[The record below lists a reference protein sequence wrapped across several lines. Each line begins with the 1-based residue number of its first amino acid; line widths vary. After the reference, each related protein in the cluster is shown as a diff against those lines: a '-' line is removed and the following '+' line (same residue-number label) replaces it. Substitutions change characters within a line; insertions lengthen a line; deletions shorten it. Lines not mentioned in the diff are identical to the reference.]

1 LQILGEEVEMQQ
13 MQPQTVVIIAGALVV
28 VGLLVWALARRQKSA
43 RLASHFGPEYER
55 VVNRVGDKAK
65 AEAELAERARRH
77 ATLHIVELPPADRE
91 RFAREWAETQSRFVD
106 NPTEA
111 IAEADRLVAEAMR
124 RRGYPMVEF
133 EQRAA
138 DISVDY
144 PELVE
149 NYRTGHAVAAA
160 TDRGQSDTEDLRRA
174 MVAYRALFAELLGA
188 HEPDLVAARR

>member
-1 LQILGEEVEMQQ
+1 MQEL
-13 MQPQTVVIIAGALVV
+13 QPQTIVIIAGALVV
-28 VGLLVWALARRQKSA
+28 VALLVWALARRQKSA

-77 ATLHIVELPPADRE
+77 ATLHIVELPAGERE
-91 RFAREWAETQSRFVD
+91 RFAREWAATQSRFVD
-106 NPTEA
+106 NPREA
-111 IAEADRLVAEAMR
+111 IAEADRLVAEAMKQ
-124 RRGYPMVEF
+124 RGYPMTEF

-160 TDRGQSDTEDLRRA
+160 SRDGQSDTEDLRRA
-174 MVAYRALFAELLGA
+174 MVAYRALFAELLGT
-188 HEPDLVAARR
+188 HEPDLVAARH